1 MKYKNDP
8 IFYFVVFFMTISSP
22 FVMADNKSETLPAV
36 QYEKCNCVNN
46 KYTKHITKPYKKE
59 IEEWQRITA
68 PKKDQQTEA
77 QAVCIECNTD
87 SPENEDLSTFE
98 PIWEWMTETWDSLL
112 GSENEDTPTPTPTP
126 TPTLPPPP
134 RPKHLLPSEEKTPLI
149 PSVCFQMS
157 GLRAQFDPNS
167 QTDFFACTHYH
178 YDGSDK
184 DNFCKEA
191 NTKSNKKSSYKK
203 CIATPISCEDTEDPS
218 LECEEK
224 FVNRDKKIRE
234 NGCNKGAVYPR
245 RPCMNEEYTAMTAKI
260 FHDVAECMDIDPK
273 EAFITFNHESQFI
286 INNASKENA
295 LCYGQV
301 TGPAIADVNSFIDNK
316 PNYQNME
323 ELLPDNIS
331 KRCPE
336 EWKKINRVSTQKIK
350 KRHYIKSDHDKCE
363 LTLNPYTC
371 FFYSFAY
378 MKILQKKV
386 IAQFQSFNTIKT
398 AEYKGHTFIFWN
410 EEELKGTERNI
421 NQKLDTQERVIFP
434 EHKKL
439 ENILTTISY
448 NGGTSIPDSIIED
461 FMPHFKQILSNRNS
475 IILRTQLMSTG
486 ISFEVFI
493 KYFQEYLN
501 KNYSDPDK
509 QRRAEVSQYWDSI
522 INDIDALQNNLQSK
536 YPNLP
541 SDTCPSSKNYKQ
553 KVNTVVPF

>member
-1 MKYKNDP
+1 MKYKNNS
-8 IFYFVVFFMTISSP
+8 ILYFVVFFMTISSP
-22 FVMADNKSETLPAV
+22 LVVADSKSEPLPEV
-36 QYEKCNCVNN
+36 QYETCDCVNN
-46 KYTKHITKPYKKE
+46 KYTKHITEPYKEE
-59 IEEWQRITA
+59 IEEWRRITTS
-68 PKKDQQTEA
+68 KEDQQTEA

-87 SPENEDLSTFE
+87 VAENEDLSTFE
-98 PIWEWMTETWDSLL
+98 SIWEWMKETWDSLWD
-112 GSENEDTPTPTPTP
+112 SEDEDT
-126 TPTLPPPP
+126 PPPP
-134 RPKHLLPSEEKTPLI
+134 RPTHLFPAEEKPPLI

-157 GLRAQFDPNS
+157 GLRAQFDPDS
-167 QTDFFACTHYH
+167 ETDFFACTHYH
-178 YDGSDK
+178 YDGSDR

-191 NTKSNKKSSYKK
+191 DTLSNKKSPYKK

-260 FHDVAECMDIDPK
+260 FHDMAECMDIDPK

-301 TGPAIADVNSFIDNK
+301 TGFAIADVNSFVDNT

-323 ELLPDNIS
+323 ELLPENIS

-336 EWKKINRVSTQKIK
+336 EWKKINRVSTRMIK

-386 IAQFQSFNTIKT
+386 IEKFQNFNTIKT
-398 AEYKGHTFIFWN
+398 AEYKGRTFIFWS
-410 EEELKGTERNI
+410 EEELQGTEKNI
-421 NQKLDTQERVIFP
+421 NQKLETQEKVIFP
-434 EHKKL
+434 EYKAL

-448 NGGTSIPDSIIED
+448 NGGTSIPDSVIES
-461 FMPHFKQILSNRNS
+461 FMSHFKQILSNRNN
-475 IILRTQLMSTG
+475 ITLRGQLMTTG

-493 KYFQEYLN
+493 KHFQDYLH
-501 KNYSDPDK
+501 KNYSDPGQ
-509 QRRAEVSQYWDSI
+509 QRREEVSQYWDSI
-522 INDIDALQNNLQSK
+522 IRGIDALQNNLQSK
-536 YPNLP
+536 YPDLP
-541 SDTCPSSKNYKQ
+541 SDTCPSSKNYK
-553 KVNTVVPF
+553 